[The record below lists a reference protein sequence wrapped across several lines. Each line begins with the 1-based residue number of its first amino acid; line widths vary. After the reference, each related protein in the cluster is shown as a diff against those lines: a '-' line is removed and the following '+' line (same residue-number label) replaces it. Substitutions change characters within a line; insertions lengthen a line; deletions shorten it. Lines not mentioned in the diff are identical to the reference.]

1 MFETAG
7 AAARRAAS
15 SLGLT
20 LLPTVRFRKTPPLSH
35 FYLQKLFLYPD
46 RLGTKMGNNVEG
58 IKRGMFFAFFSQ
70 RFSQRQATKISSA
83 AALTLGGSPDT
94 PMARLVP

>member
-1 MFETAG
+1 
-7 AAARRAAS
+7 
-15 SLGLT
+15 
-20 LLPTVRFRKTPPLSH
+20 
-35 FYLQKLFLYPD
+35 
-46 RLGTKMGNNVEG
+46 MGNNVEG